1 MARIVFIC
9 DDRFFGEDIRY
20 KPTGGTTTAT
30 IYLTEALAARGHTV
44 EVYNERDV
52 VERYQGVTYRPLS
65 ECAGVNV
72 NLAVADNSASLLKGV
87 KGRRLAVWQHN
98 RTNLSRIWKRGELLT
113 LLFRRPE
120 LVVLSYDALEKT
132 PRWIPYR
139 ARHVIPHAIESM
151 FLDLNLRSFSE
162 REKSV
167 FFASRASRNLAFVV
181 DCWKKYVFP
190 AMPDARFYICY
201 PPSSKLPFDPSE
213 LAQYQIIVKG
223 PIPKPELAEL
233 CNSSRA
239 LCYPGHVN
247 ETGCQVALQAIGT
260 GTPIITSGIGSLRDI
275 VTDNVTG
282 FVEQDETAYAR
293 RILQVLTDEA
303 LWNRLHQASIQHS
316 WRKSYDQRAADWER
330 EFALRC

>member
-98 RTNLSRIWKRGELLT
+98 RTNLSRIWKRGELFT

-181 DCWKKYVFP
+181 DCWKNMSFP
-190 AMPDARFYICY
+190 PCRMQDFTSVILRPRSCHSIHRN
-201 PPSSKLPFDPSE
+201 SRNTRL
-213 LAQYQIIVKG
+213 
-223 PIPKPELAEL
+223 
-233 CNSSRA
+233 SSRA
-239 LCYPGHVN
+239 RYPSQN
-247 ETGCQVALQAIGT
+247 WRNCAIHRAHCVT
-260 GTPIITSGIGSLRDI
+260 RDM
-275 VTDNVTG
+275 
-282 FVEQDETAYAR
+282 
-293 RILQVLTDEA
+293 
-303 LWNRLHQASIQHS
+303 
-316 WRKSYDQRAADWER
+316 
-330 EFALRC
+330 